1 VQELLALGKARRSLG
16 QKQSQWTEQTNNR
29 LVYKMDV
36 NGDGVIRVD
45 EFVQYFAQSLPDA
58 KPEFDAVIRQFL
70 EVAHSFRITKLKE
83 QGVESTA
90 PDPNEELRAQL
101 AELTR
106 EVSTLLSQKA
116 AAEDEVVQQPPL
128 GSTSAVVC

>member
-1 VQELLALGKARRSLG
+1 
-16 QKQSQWTEQTNNR
+16 
-29 LVYKMDV
+29 MDV

-45 EFVQYFAQSLPDA
+45 EFVQYFAQSLPDT

-90 PDPNEELRAQL
+90 PDPDNEELRAQL

-116 AAEDEVVQQPPL
+116 AAEDEVVQQPLLAQLQLLCADLP
-128 GSTSAVVC
+128 TAVCHCCQPRVTECSVLERVRISEAW